1 MVIVIMIAMIFIIIM
16 IWDELRCQFD
26 TVNINDDGYHD
37 HRRHHDLAQ
46 AQTCAI
52 FDHYHADQVEFDASN
67 SFEVIVSNAETNE
80 AMQFNYNHQVRRERQ
95 KSRVKWFGVV
105 GGTFD

>member
-26 TVNINDDGYHD
+26 TVNINDDDYHD

-46 AQTCAI
+46 AQTCVMT
-52 FDHYHADQVEFDASN
+52 HYHADQVEFDASN

-95 KSRVKWFGVV
+95 KSRVKWIGVV